1 MSKNYIKNLETGKIE
16 LHFSKPEYQALSDEL
31 KKEIQSS
38 YLFSGTAKAWV
49 SRGIHNQY
57 RAIQTAKKLG
67 FTEEEKTGERLTFA
81 EQLERKQEK
90 AEHRADR
97 YDQYALNA
105 NNRAKSLQS
114 ELESHRGDIA
124 FFTQPI
130 IAGHSGSQ
138 AFGNRR
144 QRIYDRYHK
153 GFEEY
158 KKSEYFQEKAETAR
172 QTADNNQVKS
182 PIYLNNRI
190 GECQKVIRKLEK
202 NIEYYEDILNK
213 KANNE
218 GVSSFY
224 ENKTEEQ
231 VQGYLDETID
241 KLEYEI
247 DKLGYFENCMEQ
259 IKNKL
264 EEDGRKLY
272 TKADLKPGYLFQNY
286 RYNCWA
292 KVIRVNPKTITAT
305 FIEHPLTGHDASC
318 PYAEIKEVKIPEDWK
333 DEKGQKTENPFK
345 VGDIVGSYSISGN
358 VLIRAFQVIKLT
370 EKTVTIRRI
379 EVIDHKPII
388 DNFISEKQER
398 KSVKKDRQ
406 GNTVV
411 NNGDWYLYK
420 YTA

>member
-1 MSKNYIKNLETGKIE
+1 MTKNYIKNLETGKIE

-31 KKEIQSS
+31 KKEIKRS

-49 SRGIHNQY
+49 SRSIHNQWA
-57 RAIQTAKKLG
+57 AIDLAKKLG
-67 FTEEEKTGERLTFA
+67 FTEEEKQGERLTFA
-81 EQLERKQEK
+81 EQLEVKQEK

-97 YDQYALNA
+97 FDQYAINA

-114 ELESHRGDIA
+114 ELESHHGDIA

-130 IAGHSGSQ
+130 IAGHARSQ

-158 KKSEYFQEKAETAR
+158 KKSEYFAEKAETAR
-172 QTADNNQVKS
+172 QTADATQLKS

-190 GECQKVIRKLEK
+190 EECLKHIRKLEK
-202 NIEYYEDILNK
+202 NATYYEDILQK
-213 KANNE
+213 KNNNE
-218 GVSSFY
+218 AVSSFY
-224 ENKTEEQ
+224 EAKTTEQ
-231 VQGYLDETID
+231 IQGYLDEMID
-241 KLEYEI
+241 KLEYQI
-247 DKLGYFENCMEQ
+247 DKLGYFQNCMEET
-259 IKNKL
+259 KNKL

-272 TKADLKPGYLFQNY
+272 TKSDIKPGYLFQNY

-333 DEKGQKTENPFK
+333 DKKEQKAENPFK
-345 VGDIVGSYSISGN
+345 VGDIVGAYQVGSD
-358 VLIRAFQVIKLT
+358 VLIRAFQVVKLT
-370 EKTVTIRRI
+370 DKTVTIQRI
-379 EVIDHKPII
+379 EVKDREPVPN
-388 DNFISEKQER
+388 NFVSEKQER
-398 KSVKKDRQ
+398 KAVKTDRQ
-406 GNTVV
+406 GKAVV
-411 NNGDWYLYK
+411 NHDSWYLYK
-420 YTA
+420 YSA

>member
-16 LHFSKPEYQALSDEL
+16 LHFEKSDYLALSDEL
-31 KKEIQSS
+31 KKEIKSS

-49 SRGIHNQY
+49 SRSIHNQY
-57 RAIQTAKKLG
+57 QAIQIAKKLG

-97 YDQYALNA
+97 YDQYAVNA

-114 ELESHRGDIA
+114 ELESHHGDIA

-138 AFGNRR
+138 AFTNRR

-158 KKSEYFQEKAETAR
+158 KKSEYFAEKAETTR
-172 QTADNNQVKS
+172 MTADSTQLKS

-190 GECQKVIRKLEK
+190 EECEKRIRKIQK
-202 NIEYYEDILNK
+202 NVESYENILCK
-213 KANNE
+213 KNNNE
-218 GVSSFY
+218 TISSFY
-224 ENKTEEQ
+224 QEKTEEQ
-231 VQGYLDETID
+231 IQGYLNESLDR
-241 KLEYEI
+241 LEYEI
-247 DKLGYFENCMEQ
+247 DKLGYFQNCMEQ

-264 EEDGRKLY
+264 EENGQKMYNKSDI
-272 TKADLKPGYLFQNY
+272 KPGYLFLNY
-286 RYNCWA
+286 RHKVWA
-292 KVIRVNPKTITAT
+292 KVIRVNPKTITAV
-305 FIEHPLTGHDASC
+305 FLEHPLTGMDASC
-318 PYAEIKEVKIPEDWK
+318 PYAEIKEVKIPEDWQ
-333 DEKGQKTENPFK
+333 DEKAQKVENPFNI
-345 VGDIVGSYSISGN
+345 GDVVGSYSISGN
-358 VLIRAFQVIKLT
+358 TLLRAFQVVKLT
-370 EKTVTIRRI
+370 DKTVTIQRI
-379 EVIDHKPII
+379 EVVDHKPIQN
-388 DNFISEKQER
+388 NFISEKQER

-406 GNTVV
+406 GNDVV
-411 NNGDWYLYK
+411 NNGDWYLYR

>member
-1 MSKNYIKNLETGKIE
+1 MTKNYIKNLETGKIE
-16 LHFSKPEYQALSDEL
+16 LHFTKAEYKALSSDL
-31 KKEIQSS
+31 QKEIKRS
-38 YLFSGTAKAWV
+38 YLFSHTADAWV
-49 SRGIHNQY
+49 SRSIHNQY
-57 RAIQTAKKLG
+57 QAIQTAKKLG
-67 FTEEEKTGERLTFA
+67 FTEEEKVGERLTYA

-97 YDQYALNA
+97 YDQYAVNA

-114 ELESHRGDIA
+114 ELESHHGDIA

-190 GECQKVIRKLEK
+190 EECQKIIRKLEK
-202 NIEYYEDILNK
+202 NVVYYEDILNK
-213 KANNE
+213 KNNNE
-218 GVSSFY
+218 EISSFY
-224 ENKTEEQ
+224 REKTEEQ
-231 VQGYLDETID
+231 IQGYLNETVD

-247 DKLGYFENCMEQ
+247 DKLGYFENCMEET
-259 IKNKL
+259 KNKL

-292 KVIRVNPKTITAT
+292 KIIRVNPKTITAT

-333 DEKGQKTENPFK
+333 DEKEQKAENPFK
-345 VGDIVGSYSISGN
+345 VGDIVCKHRPADNSIY
-358 VLIRAFQVIKLT
+358 RAFQVVKIT
-370 EKTVTIRRI
+370 EKSVTIQRI
-379 EVIDHKPII
+379 EVLDHKPVK
-388 DNFISEKQER
+388 DNFISEEQER
-398 KSVKKDRQ
+398 KQVKKDRG
-406 GNTVV
+406 GNFVL
-411 NNGDWYLYK
+411 NHDDWYLYK
-420 YTA
+420 YSA

>member
-1 MSKNYIKNLETGKIE
+1 MTKNYIKNMETGKIE
-16 LHFSKPEYQALSDEL
+16 LHFSKQEYQALSDEL